1 MKHIVEKGFTIIEL
15 LVVLVILGLLGGL
28 VAPQFIGKVD
38 DSRIRTAET
47 QVKMLKMSLQTYR
60 LDVGNYPKDLTALSS
75 EPSDSNGLW
84 NGPYLDEEMPKDP
97 WNRPYQYVLDSKAPQ
112 GFYLYSFGAD
122 GQAGGEEDN
131 ADVGYVPAQ

>member
-1 MKHIVEKGFTIIEL
+1 MMYNTNRGFTIIEL

-60 LDVGNYPKDLTALSS
+60 LDVGSYPESLDALSS
-75 EPSDSNGLW
+75 EPNNSNGMW
-84 NGPYLDEEMPKDP
+84 SGPYLDEEMPKDP
-97 WNRPYQYVLDSKAPQ
+97 WNRPYEYRLDAKAPQ
-112 GFYLYSFGAD
+112 GFYLYSLGAD
-122 GQAGGEEDN
+122 GQAGGEDDN
-131 ADVGYVPAQ
+131 ADIGYVPAL

>member
-1 MKHIVEKGFTIIEL
+1 MIKQYQRGFTIIEL

-60 LDVGNYPKDLTALSS
+60 LDVGSYPAELTALSE
-75 EPSDSNGLW
+75 EPSDANGLW
-84 NGPYLDEEMPKDP
+84 NGPYLDEDMPKDP
-97 WNRPYQYVLDSKAPQ
+97 WNRPYQYQVDSKAPQ